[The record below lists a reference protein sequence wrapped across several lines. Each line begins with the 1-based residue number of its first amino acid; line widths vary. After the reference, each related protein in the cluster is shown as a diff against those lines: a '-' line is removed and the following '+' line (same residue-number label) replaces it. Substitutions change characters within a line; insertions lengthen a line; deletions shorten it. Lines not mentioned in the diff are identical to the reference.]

1 MNGKCALLHYHL
13 DLTKVVKLLDLDYY
27 KYVSTIED
35 LVDIPLLK
43 PLGGFFWYFVWGID
57 IKSKHALYTSIFI
70 QLMFLDSWDLDCFK
84 HVLKKEELVGTTSLK
99 LLDGYFW

>member
-43 PLGGFFWYFVWGID
+43 PLGGFF
-57 IKSKHALYTSIFI
+57 
-70 QLMFLDSWDLDCFK
+70 
-84 HVLKKEELVGTTSLK
+84 
-99 LLDGYFW
+99 